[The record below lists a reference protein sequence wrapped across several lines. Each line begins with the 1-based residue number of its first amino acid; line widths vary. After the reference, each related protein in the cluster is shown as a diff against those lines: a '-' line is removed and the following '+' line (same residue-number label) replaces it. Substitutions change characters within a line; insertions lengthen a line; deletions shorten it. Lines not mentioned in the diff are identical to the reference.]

1 MKKINI
7 KVKRVKRIGAVGARP
22 IRIIHSLDGIFGP
35 LDTQKV
41 LKVIRYLSKKID
53 WKNVD
58 YIVGFDSRGIIPS
71 LFFSYVSKKP
81 LLITYKLKLDL
92 PNRIKFFEPH
102 AVGKDIYIYGPK
114 RGDKVI
120 LVDDEIYSGD
130 SMVEAIKE
138 LQKRGI
144 IIKDIVC
151 LIEAVKLGARN
162 KIRKF
167 GFNLKSY
174 LKHNF

>member
-58 YIVGFDSRGIIPS
+58 YIVGFDSGGIIPS